1 MIFYD
6 KNKSLR
12 VLMRELM
19 ISGEYFVKRKINKQ
33 ELDYWREDAI
43 VKDPDGNLRN
53 LLDPHEIK
61 SRVQNYQYI
70 IQYLKKIK
78 PDSILDL
85 G

>member
-33 ELDYWREDAI
+33 ELDYWREDVI